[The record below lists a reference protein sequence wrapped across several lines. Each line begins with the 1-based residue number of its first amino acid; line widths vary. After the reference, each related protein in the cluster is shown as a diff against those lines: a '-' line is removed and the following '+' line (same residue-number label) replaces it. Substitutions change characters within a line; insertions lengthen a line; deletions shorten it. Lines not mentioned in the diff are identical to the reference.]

1 MSSSIEQ
8 AESVW
13 FIANPVVWCKQVIK
27 LAKEKG
33 YVHYGHGIVVENCR
47 HIFRRELV
55 GGIADEETRLADGTV
70 THNNA
75 SAGLIC

>member
-1 MSSSIEQ
+1 MSSSIEK

-13 FIANPVVWCKQVIK
+13 FIANPVVWCKQDNQ
-27 LAKEKG
+27 LAKEKR

-70 THNNA
+70 THNNT
-75 SAGLIC
+75 SAERIC

>member
-1 MSSSIEQ
+1 MTSSIEQ

-13 FIANPVVWCKQVIK
+13 FVANPVVWCKYESQ
-27 LAKEKG
+27 LAKGKRH
-33 YVHYGHGIVVENCR
+33 VHYGHGIVVENCR

-70 THNNA
+70 THNNT
-75 SAGLIC
+75 SAERIR